1 MSGSSQLITYQ
12 TRDGQK
18 QACQQVPYGGIGLK
32 YNRSEKEI
40 KNKNKNVSAVDSARR
55 FRKGTSCL
63 QTIKNKLLGQFE
75 QMV

>member
-1 MSGSSQLITYQ
+1 M
-12 TRDGQK
+12 
-18 QACQQVPYGGIGLK
+18 
-32 YNRSEKEI
+32 

-75 QMV
+75 KMV